1 MATFYIDPSSA
12 TNGVGSEVDPF
23 NSWGSV
29 TWTAGNTYL
38 QKAGTTHNGTI
49 TVGTSGT
56 SGNRIT
62 IGAYGSG
69 ARPIVQGLAAEHG
82 INLGTRSYI
91 DVIGMHAIGGSN
103 STRNGINGL
112 ATDALTAEF
121 INIIDCIVESPIAVD
136 GNGIQLRGAGNVIRG
151 TEVRNC
157 VQDGM
162 FLTVSNCLI
171 DDCYIHDFDIERT
184 DGDGIQFAGTH
195 AHGTV
200 VVRKTRIIGHT
211 NAPQKQCII
220 TAAGTGTFRVEGGEF
235 FGMVTGLSIAIAN
248 AVIEGAKI
256 HGGTQRGVTCAANGI
271 TVRSCLIHDT
281 PRGISLDT
289 VTGVVADNNTI
300 DASEE
305 GITASTGAATYTAR
319 NCWIDAPTVHT
330 LSATASATL
339 STNRYPSGSAFKIN
353 ATTYDLAGWKTASS
367 TDADAAEVAPL
378 LTTGYRPQ
386 AGSPL
391 IGAGAH
397 LGYLRDISGVQ
408 RQNPPSIGAFDAAKV
423 RTRA

>member
-23 NSWGSV
+23 NAWGSV

-112 ATDALTAEF
+112 AADALTAEF
-121 INIIDCIVESPIAVD
+121 INIINCIAESPIAVD

-171 DDCYIHDFDIERT
+171 DDCYIHDFDTERA

-195 AHGTV
+195 DHGQV
-200 VVRKTRIIGHT
+200 LIRNTRIIGHISS
-211 NAPQKQCII
+211 PLKQCII
-220 TAAGTGTFRVEGGEF
+220 TAAGTGTFRVQGGEF
-235 FGMVTGLSIAIAN
+235 YGMVTGLSIAIAN
-248 AVIEGAKI
+248 AVIERVRI
-256 HGGTQRGVTCAANGI
+256 WGGTQRGVTCTANGV
-271 TVRSCLIHDT
+271 TVRDSLIYET
-281 PRGISLDT
+281 PRAVSIDSGI
-289 VTGVVADNNTI
+289 TGVYVDGNTI
-300 DASEE
+300 DTSEE
-305 GITASTGAATYTAR
+305 GVTANTGAASYTAR
-319 NCWIDAPTVHT
+319 NNWIDAPTVHT

-339 STNRYPSGSAFKIN
+339 TYNRYPSGSAFRIN

-367 TDADAAEVAPL
+367 TDANATEVDPL
-378 LTTGYRPQ
+378 LTTNYRRKV
-386 AGSPL
+386 GSPL
-391 IGAGAH
+391 LGAGTH
-397 LGYLRDISGVQ
+397 LGYRRDISGRQ
-408 RQNPPSIGAFDAAKV
+408 RPNPPSIGADDAA
-423 RTRA
+423 TLAPA